1 MSRSPKL
8 SRLVVLVSALA
19 SVASLANC
27 SGPPAVDQSAA
38 PEPDLGVV
46 RAVSSGADIILPLD
60 AYYLSEDE
68 DLLLQRV
75 ERTLIGDCMRRF
87 GVEYRTDPAYPA
99 RAMGPRK
106 RLFGVVDAA
115 EGASFGYHGSADNA
129 VDHDMEA
136 QARAN
141 SPKMSEAAE
150 RILTGMEDPQGDG
163 QLVPVGGGVPDHG
176 CGGEAQRKLTDG
188 VSGAANVLDPN
199 YLQSLGGSS
208 GVNPERDSR
217 VQAAFRDWS
226 CMKGRGFS
234 YATPSD
240 ANNDPAWATDRPN
253 AREKATATADVACKR
268 QTKLTDIWLAVT
280 VAYQKRAI
288 ESHATELLA
297 YTKAKQEQ
305 LARAAR
311 LAAEK

>member
-1 MSRSPKL
+1 M
-8 SRLVVLVSALA
+8 SALA
-19 SVASLANC
+19 SVTSLANC
-27 SGPPAVDQSAA
+27 SSPLAPDQSAA

-46 RAVSSGADIILPLD
+46 RSVSSVADIILPLD

-87 GVEYRTDPAYPA
+87 GVEYRADPPYPA
-99 RAMGPRK
+99 GATPHHK

-115 EGASFGYHGSADNA
+115 EGASFGYHGSADDA
-129 VDHDMEA
+129 VDSDKEA
-136 QARAN
+136 QVRAN

-150 RILTGMEDPQGDG
+150 RILTGTEDPRGDG

-226 CMKGRGFS
+226 ACMKGRGFS
-234 YATPSD
+234 YATPWD